1 MMRATRLVMMAAPV
15 LLTAAAC
22 SKDEPKRQAP
32 SVPVRVAT
40 VQRMDAPITIAAS
53 GVVEPVQTVNV
64 EAQTSGSVLEVAFR
78 QGDYVHKGQVLF
90 RLDPRP
96 LQGVVAQ
103 ARAVLARDQ
112 AQATASQHDAER
124 YTSLAAKGYV
134 TQSQAEQM
142 QATAAAQAAT
152 VSADRA
158 SLQNAE
164 VTLGYATIRAPIDGR
179 TGALLV
185 RQGNLVSP
193 GSGPLVVI
201 NQLRPIEIRFP
212 VLPQDFQ
219 LLSARGG
226 AGVPVTATSTDS
238 GTVSEHG
245 ELTFLDNAVDSL
257 TGTVTG
263 RARFDNAA
271 SHLWPGQL
279 VFLSVQAGVQRNVL
293 AVPTPAVQIGQQGT
307 YVYVVDPQ
315 NKTAQTRNV
324 STGRNLGD
332 LTIVTMGLVAGEQ
345 VVTDGQSRLNPGSH
359 VTIIQPG
366 GDSAQMNP
374 AGDTANAGVAA
385 LGGAASTVGATAD
398 GSVESGRPAGG
409 NGARTTNGGAS
420 PNVGGV
426 PSVAGAPNGNANAPV
441 AGTAT
446 PPRVAVPGSSVSRA
460 PTGTTPANGAAR
472 APASTPGQ
480 AVAPATRPR

>member
-1 MMRATRLVMMAAPV
+1 MMRATRLLTTAAAV
-15 LLTAAAC
+15 LFTVAAC
-22 SKDEPKRQAP
+22 SKEEPKRQAP

-40 VQRMDAPITIAAS
+40 AQRLDAPITITAS

-96 LQGVVAQ
+96 LQGVVEQ

-152 VSADRA
+152 VTADRA
-158 SLQNAE
+158 ALQNAE

-226 AGVPVTATSTDS
+226 GVGVPVTATSSDS
-238 GTVSEHG
+238 GTVSENG

-263 RARFDNAA
+263 RARFANAS

-315 NKTAQTRNV
+315 KMTAQTRNV

-359 VTIIQPG
+359 VTIIKPG
-366 GDSAQMNP
+366 KDSAQMNP
-374 AGDTANAGVAA
+374 GGDTANAGVAA
-385 LGGAASTVGATAD
+385 LGGGGTASAATGSAGGGATVRSTAD
-398 GSVESGRPAGG
+398 GSL
-409 NGARTTNGGAS
+409 
-420 PNVGGV
+420 
-426 PSVAGAPNGNANAPV
+426 
-441 AGTAT
+441 
-446 PPRVAVPGSSVSRA
+446 
-460 PTGTTPANGAAR
+460 
-472 APASTPGQ
+472 
-480 AVAPATRPR
+480 APATRPR

>member
-1 MMRATRLVMMAAPV
+1 MMRVARLTIYPAAV
-15 LLTAAAC
+15 ILAAIAC
-22 SKDEPKRQAP
+22 SKSDPKRPPP
-32 SVPVRVAT
+32 SVPVRIAT
-40 VQRMDAPITIAAS
+40 ATRMDAPITITAS

-64 EAQTSGSVLEVAFR
+64 EAQTSGSIVEVAFR
-78 QGDYVHKGQVLF
+78 QGDYVRKGQVLF

-96 LQGVVAQ
+96 LQGAVDQ

-112 AQATASQHDAER
+112 AQATASRHDAER

-152 VSADRA
+152 VTADRA
-158 SLQNAE
+158 MLQNAN

-219 LLSARGG
+219 LLSAHG
-226 AGVPVTATSTDS
+226 ATNVPVTATSTDS
-238 GTVSEHG
+238 GTVTETG

-263 RARFDNAA
+263 RARFANSE

-279 VFLSVQAGVQRNVL
+279 VFVSVKAGVQRNVL
-293 AVPTPAVQIGQQGT
+293 AVPTPAVQIGQQGSF
-307 YVYVVDPQ
+307 VYVVDPQ
-315 NKTAQTRNV
+315 KKTAQTRNV
-324 STGRNLGD
+324 STGRSVGD
-332 LTIVTMGLVAGEQ
+332 LTIVTMGLVPGEQ

-359 VTIIQPG
+359 VTIIEPGREGVPTPPG
-366 GDSAQMNP
+366 GD
-374 AGDTANAGVAA
+374 TADAGVAT
-385 LGGAASTVGATAD
+385 LGH
-398 GSVESGRPAGG
+398 
-409 NGARTTNGGAS
+409 TTN
-420 PNVGGV
+420 
-426 PSVAGAPNGNANAPV
+426 
-441 AGTAT
+441 
-446 PPRVAVPGSSVSRA
+446 R
-460 PTGTTPANGAAR
+460 
-472 APASTPGQ
+472 
-480 AVAPATRPR
+480 

>member
-1 MMRATRLVMMAAPV
+1 MMRAMRLTIYAGGGLLVAAG
-15 LLTAAAC
+15 C
-22 SKDEPKRQAP
+22 SKSDPKREMP
-32 SVPVRVAT
+32 PVPVRVAT
-40 VQRMDAPITIAAS
+40 AERVDAPITITAS

-78 QGDYVHKGQVLF
+78 QGDYVRKGQVLF

-96 LQGVVAQ
+96 LQGVVDQ

-112 AQATASQHDAER
+112 AQANASQHDAER
-124 YTSLAAKGYV
+124 YSSLAAKGYV
-134 TQSQAEQM
+134 TQSQAEQI

-152 VSADRA
+152 VTADRA
-158 SLQNAE
+158 MLQNAE

-219 LLSARGG
+219 FLSSRGS
-226 AGVPVTATSTDS
+226 ASIPVTATSTDS
-238 GTVSEHG
+238 GTVSETG

-263 RARFDNAA
+263 RARFANTE

-279 VFLSVQAGVQRNVL
+279 VFVSVRAGVQRNVL

-315 NKTAQTRNV
+315 KKLAQTRNI
-324 STGRNLGD
+324 STGRNVGE
-332 LTIVTMGLVAGEQ
+332 LTIVTMGLQPGEQ

-359 VTIIQPG
+359 VTIIEPG
-366 GDSAQMNP
+366 KQGEPTNP
-374 AGDTANAGVAA
+374 AGDTANAGVAT
-385 LGGAASTVGATAD
+385 LGGTPGGV
-398 GSVESGRPAGG
+398 SGPAGG
-409 NGARTTNGGAS
+409 G
-420 PNVGGV
+420 
-426 PSVAGAPNGNANAPV
+426 
-441 AGTAT
+441 
-446 PPRVAVPGSSVSRA
+446 PGSTA
-460 PTGTTPANGAAR
+460 
-472 APASTPGQ
+472 
-480 AVAPATRPR
+480 APATRP